1 MKYLI
6 IKARIL
12 IVLTIFVVSA
22 TANATP
28 QGTWCSALVQG
39 EAFIPTN
46 VKVGDM
52 LNKYHV
58 YDANF
63 FTGEG
68 GDGVFDQLYS
78 LISVKTLTSGEEFQD
93 AVTDSIYGDEAEASA
108 NNLHPKWDL
117 DHVFAVDKDKIE
129 KAMGMSID
137 QLKSVDSVQ
146 KLIFDGA
153 FSGDCVS
160 NRELTV
166 YRLYH
171 GQEIL
176 GAVAYG
182 PFGGGLSVCRS
193 SPN

>member
-1 MKYLI
+1 MK
-6 IKARIL
+6 KIL
-12 IVLTIFVVSA
+12 SFTALTVFVVSA
-22 TANATP
+22 TANAAP
-28 QGTWCSALVQG
+28 LGTWCSALVQG
-39 EAFIPTN
+39 EAFIPAN
-46 VKVGDM
+46 VKVGET
-52 LNKYHV
+52 LKKY
-58 YDANF
+58 YGNDAKI
-63 FTGEG
+63 FTGED

-78 LISVKTLTSGEEFQD
+78 LTSVKNLTSGEEFQD
-93 AVTDSIYGDEAEASA
+93 AVTDGIYGDEADASA

-182 PFGGGLSVCRS
+182 PFGGGLNVCGSR
-193 SPN
+193 PN

>member
-1 MKYLI
+1 MKKILSLI
-6 IKARIL
+6 AL
-12 IVLTIFVVSA
+12 PIFVVSA
-22 TANATP
+22 AANATP

-39 EAFIPTN
+39 EAFIPAN
-46 VKVGDM
+46 LKVGDT
-52 LNKYHV
+52 LNKYHT
-58 YDANF
+58 YYNANF
-63 FTGEG
+63 FTGEN
-68 GDGVFDQLYS
+68 GDGVFDQVYS
-78 LISVKTLTSGEEFQD
+78 LTSVKNLTSGEEFED
-93 AVTDSIYGDEAEASA
+93 AVTGGISGDEGSTWA

-117 DHVFAVDKDKIE
+117 DRVFAVDKDKIE

-153 FSGDCVS
+153 FDGDCVS

-182 PFGGGLSVCRS
+182 TFGGGLSVCGS